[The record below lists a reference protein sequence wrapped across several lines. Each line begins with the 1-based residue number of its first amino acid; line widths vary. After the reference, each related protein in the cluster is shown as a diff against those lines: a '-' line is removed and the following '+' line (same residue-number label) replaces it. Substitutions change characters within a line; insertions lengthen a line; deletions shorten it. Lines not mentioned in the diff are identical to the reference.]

1 MSTVESRSINY
12 ATAINEALREE
23 MRRDQ
28 TVLLMGED
36 IGAFGGVFKVTEG
49 LQAEFGADR
58 VMDAPI
64 SEAGIAGLGVG
75 AAMAGSRPVIEIM
88 FGDFL
93 FLAMDQLVNQAAKVR
108 YMSGGAWGV
117 PLVVRTTLGAGRRT
131 AAQHSQSLHAM
142 LAHFPGLKV
151 VLPSNA
157 YDAKGM
163 LKSAIRDPDPVLV
176 FEHKL
181 LYRERAIVPLGDYL
195 VPLGVANVVRP
206 GADLTILALARMVS
220 VAVEAATRLAE
231 RNIDAEVID
240 LRTLAP
246 LDVRTLVTSVQ
257 KTGRC
262 VIVDEGH
269 LSFGA
274 TAEIAAI
281 VGHEAFTQLRA
292 PIERVASLDVPVPF
306 SPALEDVAVPDADKV
321 VRAALVVI
329 G

>member
-163 LKSAIRDPDPVLV
+163 LKSAIRD
-176 FEHKL
+176 
-181 LYRERAIVPLGDYL
+181 
-195 VPLGVANVVRP
+195 
-206 GADLTILALARMVS
+206 
-220 VAVEAATRLAE
+220 
-231 RNIDAEVID
+231 
-240 LRTLAP
+240 
-246 LDVRTLVTSVQ
+246 
-257 KTGRC
+257 
-262 VIVDEGH
+262 
-269 LSFGA
+269 LSL
-274 TAEIAAI
+274 IHI
-281 VGHEAFTQLRA
+281 
-292 PIERVASLDVPVPF
+292 
-306 SPALEDVAVPDADKV
+306 
-321 VRAALVVI
+321 
-329 G
+329 